1 MKNTLRILVI
11 LFFCSFSSCQK
22 ELLDPNGDSSN
33 YDADSQRF
41 FDSSGINNV
50 LEQIAIDNLV
60 VQLKDSSLWTKFGA
74 IYPFVGGT
82 AATTKWNLK
91 DPRDLDVA
99 YRLTFNGSPVFAASG
114 VLFPTPSDYADTH
127 LRDAILTF
135 NDNAIS
141 YYSLTQNTVSG
152 YDMGCFD
159 HGSPYNEM
167 AIYNMVDAT
176 NWFGYYNFRPIPA
189 STKGLFMLSST
200 PSDVT
205 FYDNGVINKSSGT
218 PPMPGSTGYS
228 ILIGTVNGASSVG
241 MRECALATIGNGLTE
256 AEALTFYHIVKNFE
270 SKLGR

>member
-1 MKNTLRILVI
+1 MKNTLRIIVI

-22 ELLDPNGDSSN
+22 ELLDPNGDSAN

-41 FDSSGINNV
+41 FDSSGIKSI
-50 LEQIAIDNLV
+50 LEQIAIDNFV

-114 VLFPTPSDYADTH
+114 VLFPTTSDYADTH
-127 LRDAILTF
+127 LNDATLTY

-141 YYSLTQNTVSG
+141 YYSRTQNTVSG

-159 HGSPYNEM
+159 NGSPYNEM
-167 AIYNMVDAT
+167 AIYHTDDAT
-176 NWFGYYNFRPIPA
+176 NWFGYYDFSPMPSN
-189 STKGLFMLSST
+189 TKGLFMLSSGA
-200 PSDVT
+200 SDVT
-205 FYDNGVINKSSGT
+205 FYDNGNINSSSGA
-218 PPMPGSTGYS
+218 PPLPGSTGYP
-228 ILIGTVNGASSVG
+228 ILIGAVSGASSVG
-241 MRECALATIGNGLTE
+241 MRECALATIGNSLTD
-256 AEALTFYHIVKNFE
+256 AEALTFYRIVKNFE
-270 SKLGR
+270 AKLGR